1 MLNRLIQK
9 QQPESPPATDY
20 DNVAGLALLVLCS
33 TIILVT
39 TAAGTGLTIDTS
51 AFYMT
56 MLGSIT
62 LYFAASR
69 PALDP
74 QGVGSVPRKD
84 PGAAGNGAAG
94 NDDIYFETQ
103 HSALT
108 DRKSANSSALVIGEH
123 TTDRLTLE
131 PGKVTHRICFA
142 IAVLITSVLVLLLVG
157 GETVNKLWAAPAEVK
172 TAFSLIAMVV
182 LALTANH
189 LRQPMRRVI
198 FDRNKGVFWVEH
210 TLLFHIKVAESA
222 QMPLHQVVA
231 VQRVVHPQKK
241 GFGNGLISAS
251 QSGKTQEL
259 NVVFRNKERVN
270 IVCHEDCQALRTDAT
285 VLSNFLQ
292 VPVWVSKPDS

>member
-9 QQPESPPATDY
+9 QQLESPPATDY
-20 DNVAGLALLVLCS
+20 DNVAGLALLVLCA

-56 MLGSIT
+56 MLSSIT

-84 PGAAGNGAAG
+84 PGAAS

-142 IAVLITSVLVLLLVG
+142 TAVIITSVLVLLLVG
-157 GETVNKLWAAPAEVK
+157 GETVNKIWAAPAEFK
-172 TAFSLIAMVV
+172 TAFSLIAVVV

-198 FDRNKGVFWVEH
+198 FDRSIGVFWVEH

-241 GFGNGLISAS
+241 GFGNGLINSS
-251 QSGKTQEL
+251 QRGKTQEL